1 MRAFNPSRY
10 ERAFDVRLVLSGT
23 VIVIIVIIVII
34 IIKQC
39 SRNKIITWKVLN
51 INFLTCT
58 CMILGPVVQNMN
70 DTYPLYSKFN
80 QWIHLHCIC
89 PLNKWVLENTCERHI
104 AIRIPTISLNNC
116 YSAAQICPNQNIRV
130 MRVGPIRVY
139 AYAYTHIRVCI
150 YAHTRIQYIRVC
162 LIGMY
167 ELTYC
172 FFFSYRSL
180 LFSMA

>member
-1 MRAFNPSRY
+1 MFLCLAFIGNEIY
-10 ERAFDVRLVLSGT
+10 IDETD
-23 VIVIIVIIVII
+23 
-34 IIKQC
+34 
-39 SRNKIITWKVLN
+39 IT
-51 INFLTCT
+51 NF
-58 CMILGPVVQNMN
+58 
-70 DTYPLYSKFN
+70 
-80 QWIHLHCIC
+80 
-89 PLNKWVLENTCERHI
+89 CERCMKSQMRDASCVI
-104 AIRIPTISLNNC
+104 TDYFDDFSMESFEFS

-172 FFFSYRSL
+172 FF
-180 LFSMA
+180 LFLQVIVIFNGLRACHRARKSFLYFDKQAT

>member
-1 MRAFNPSRY
+1 MP
-10 ERAFDVRLVLSGT
+10 LSPY
-23 VIVIIVIIVII
+23 
-34 IIKQC
+34 K
-39 SRNKIITWKVLN
+39 
-51 INFLTCT
+51 
-58 CMILGPVVQNMN
+58 
-70 DTYPLYSKFN
+70 
-80 QWIHLHCIC
+80 
-89 PLNKWVLENTCERHI
+89 
-104 AIRIPTISLNNC
+104 

-172 FFFSYRSL
+172 FF
-180 LFSMA
+180 LFLQVIVIFNGLTACHRVRKSFLHFDKQAT